1 MGIVNKNAFYR
12 GNWGPSDIIGA
23 ATVVLIKNEWKEIGK
38 VTVPADQ
45 LIGLGY
51 GDLGAQDS
59 AMGRLFVKLM
69 DNAGTPVAVTG
80 QFRIMI
86 TSSNDLPLGSRPV
99 LIDYDLATT
108 SLGATSRADRLP
120 LPFTGIMLSKD
131 KVFKFLVKNNASS
144 AQTLVLANSSVEID
158 ITKQMV

>member
-1 MGIVNKNAFYR
+1 MGINKNAFYR
-12 GNWGPSDIIGA
+12 GNWGASDVIGA

-51 GDLGAQDS
+51 GGVGTQDA
-59 AMGRLFVKLM
+59 AMGRLFVNL
-69 DNAGTPVAVTG
+69 NAAGPTAITG

-108 SLGATSRADRLP
+108 KLGSTSRSDRLP
-120 LPFTGIMLSKD
+120 MPFTEIMLSKD
-131 KVFKFLVKNNASS
+131 KVFKFLVKNNAAA
-144 AQTLVLANSSVEID
+144 AQTLTLADSVVEID

>member
-1 MGIVNKNAFYR
+1 MGINKNAFYR
-12 GNWGPSDIIGA
+12 GNWGVNDIIGA
-23 ATVVLIKNEWKEIGK
+23 ASVLLILNEWKEIGK

-51 GDLGAQDS
+51 GGVGTQDA
-59 AMGRLFVKLM
+59 AMGRLFVDLQA
-69 DNAGTPVAVTG
+69 AGPADIVG

-86 TSSNDLPLGSRPV
+86 TSSNDMPLGGRPV

-108 SLGATSRADRLP
+108 RLGSTSRSDRLP
-120 LPFTGIMLSKD
+120 MPFTEIMLSKD
-131 KVFKFLVKNNASS
+131 KVFKFLVKNTAAA
-144 AQTLVLANSSVEID
+144 AQTVTRADSSVEID

>member
-23 ATVVLIKNEWKEIGK
+23 ATVVLIKGEWKEIGK

-45 LIGLGY
+45 LIGLGF
-51 GDLGAQDS
+51 GDGGNQDGAS
-59 AMGRLFVKLM
+59 GRLYVDL
-69 DNAGTPVAVTG
+69 NAAGPTAITG

-108 SLGATSRADRLP
+108 KIGASNRSERLP
-120 LPFTGIMLSKD
+120 MPFNGILLSKD
-131 KVFKFLVKNNASS
+131 KIFKFLVKNNAAA
-144 AQTLVLANSSVEID
+144 AQTLTLADSKCEID